1 MKKIQK
7 GFTLIELLIVIAIIG
22 ILAGVIL
29 VSTNSARTKAK
40 VASWKATVRSTQAP
54 AVMCCSSGLPL
65 STTAGA
71 AMCSGGESWPTAA
84 AIGGGTGTTGTISIS
99 GTGNV
104 NCSPTSSNFNYTIT
118 PAATDLLG
126 QCASATCTETGCTYT
141 NGGSGNCQ

>member
-54 AVMCCSSGLPL
+54 AVMCCSSGLSL
-65 STTAGA
+65 SA
-71 AMCSGGESWPTAA
+71 AVDTLICSGGEKWPTATA
-84 AIGGGTGTTGTISIS
+84 LGEGSITVGT
-99 GTGNV
+99 
-104 NCSPTSSNFNYTIT
+104 NCSATSSDFSYTIT
-118 PAATDLLG
+118 PTVTDLKG
-126 QCASATCTETGCTYT
+126 QCASATCTQTGCTYAD
-141 NGGSGNCQ
+141 GASGSCK